1 MNAQQKKINENKD
14 FIFYHKVNIFG
25 ESGVGKST
33 LISLM
38 DNSENNDD
46 NNDVQ
51 VNQNLSIVSVDSY
64 NQPHGLVEQI
74 KKVNIVIDKENNKE
88 HLYLNIY
95 ETNINGYNSIK
106 MNLDT
111 LLFQTQCVIIM
122 WDNSE
127 IDSFKNIEDLVSVII
142 SLIKEKKIKKIP
154 IFLIRNKMDLNPRIS
169 DATNRNK
176 IINAINDSINKVKG
190 KYQDYITYKEIS
202 LLKND
207 DNTFHD
213 LISDINT
220 KIVNKENNYLEGDIY
235 NSIKLLINPK
245 DENEYYP
252 NDLAKAFKFILLGH
266 SAVGKTT
273 FFNAI
278 QGKQE
283 NNISTIGVEGIKI
296 LTEIYGE
303 KNCIMLYDTAG
314 QERFKSVAKAYIREV
329 DGIFLMFDVTNGDSF
344 RSVDEWISSAK
355 ENNNKQC
362 EIFLIG
368 NKIDLNDKRIISKVE
383 AKVKANK
390 YNINYYECC
399 SLNGLNAYEIFIE
412 LILTIYKNKK
422 KNEEKQLRRENISL
436 NGKVI
441 KKKKDKCCK

>member
-1 MNAQQKKINENKD
+1 MNEQQKKINENKD

-38 DNSENNDD
+38 DNSENKD
-46 NNDVQ
+46 NNDFQ
-51 VNQNLSIVSVDSY
+51 VNKNLSLISVDSY
-64 NQPHGLVEQI
+64 NETHGIVQQI
-74 KKVNIVIDKENNKE
+74 KKANIVIDKENKKE
-88 HLYLNIY
+88 NLYLNIY

-111 LLFQTQCVIIM
+111 LLFQTQCVIVM

-127 IDSFKNIEDLVSVII
+127 IDSFKNVDDLVSVII

-154 IFLIRNKMDLNPRIS
+154 IFLIRNKTDLNPRIS

-176 IINAINDSINKVKG
+176 IINDINNSIKKVKE

-207 DNTFHD
+207 DNTFHE

-220 KIVNKENNYLEGDIY
+220 KIVNKENNYLKDDIY

-245 DENEYYP
+245 EENEYYP
-252 NDLAKAFKFILLGH
+252 NDFDKTFKCILLGH

-273 FFNAI
+273 FVNTI

-283 NNISTIGVEGIKI
+283 NSITTIGIESITI
-296 LTEIYGE
+296 LTEICDE
-303 KNCIMLYDTAG
+303 KNRIELCDTGG
-314 QERFKSVAKAYIREV
+314 QERFECVTRNYIRDV
-329 DGIFLMFDVTNGDSF
+329 DGILLMFDVTNVDSF
-344 RSVDEWISSAK
+344 KKVDRWISSVK
-355 ENNNKQC
+355 ENNNKKY
-362 EIFLIG
+362 EMLLIG

-383 AKVKANK
+383 AKKKANN

-399 SLNGLNAYEIFIE
+399 PLNGLNVYEILIE
-412 LILTIYKNKK
+412 LILTLYKNKE
-422 KNEEKQLRRENISL
+422 KNKEKQLPGDNISL
-436 NGKVI
+436 NRKEI
-441 KKKKDKCCK
+441 KKKTKKCC